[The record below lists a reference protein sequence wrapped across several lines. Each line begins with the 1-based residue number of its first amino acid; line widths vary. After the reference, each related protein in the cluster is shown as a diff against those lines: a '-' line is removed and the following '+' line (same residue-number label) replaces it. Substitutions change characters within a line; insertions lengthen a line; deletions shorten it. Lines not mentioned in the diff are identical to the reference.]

1 MNSSGNTPNAQLP
14 SPEMSD
20 ASIAHKLWLDALLNA
35 DAPALETFLTDD
47 WTLHN
52 PFGGVS
58 IKAAEIDSLRS
69 DRVKYLS
76 ITDEAPLIRLHG
88 VTSIVTGKA
97 DIQFQLEEGEPIL
110 VKVYYTAV
118 YGWATPHWRMLAWH
132 STIRSDTEDL
142 IA

>member
-14 SPEMSD
+14 STEMSD
-20 ASIAHKLWLDALLNA
+20 ASIAHKLWFDALLNA
-35 DAPALETFLTDD
+35 DALALETFLTDD

-58 IKAAEIDSLRS
+58 TKAAKIANLRS
-69 DRVKYLS
+69 GRIQYLA
-76 ITDEAPLIRLHG
+76 ITDEMPLIRLHG

-110 VKVYYTAV
+110 LKVYYTAV
-118 YGWATPHWRMLAWH
+118 YGWTTPHWRMLAWQ
-132 STIRSDTEDL
+132 STKRSDTED
-142 IA
+142 